1 MKFSRRIFL
10 QTGVLAALGS
20 GLPDRKYTASGAQH
34 QHSGD
39 HPAVHGMV
47 VMGEKTIF
55 LSHLPLFKTATYNSP
70 HDYQVILQATFR
82 HATQNATQI
91 YRKDRKQTKTRLYTL
106 EPEKFVLPTLAGPVS
121 DVPHRT
127 EFQGTLYRGHF
138 ERGGEPILKNLTV
151 QVSRVVH
158 FRKFD
163 PQAARPNQL
172 QYLMFG
178 TTSEQFLAHFISKPP
193 DFDQILAVRS
203 LTPKISE
210 ADLRQCPILSISD
223 RSDATAS
230 KLAEGFHGPIRLQTS
245 KAALA
250 GQLAIR
256 TEIYFEADELSP

>member
-70 HDYQVILQATFR
+70 HDYQVILQATFHHPTR
-82 HATQNATQI
+82 NAIQI
-91 YRKDRKQTKTRLYTL
+91 YQKDRKQTKTRLYTL

-127 EFQGTLYRGHF
+127 EFQAAAHRGVF
-138 ERGGEPILKNLTV
+138 LGGRG
-151 QVSRVVH
+151 S
-158 FRKFD
+158 
-163 PQAARPNQL
+163 
-172 QYLMFG
+172 
-178 TTSEQFLAHFISKPP
+178 
-193 DFDQILAVRS
+193 
-203 LTPKISE
+203 
-210 ADLRQCPILSISD
+210 
-223 RSDATAS
+223 
-230 KLAEGFHGPIRLQTS
+230 GF
-245 KAALA
+245 
-250 GQLAIR
+250 
-256 TEIYFEADELSP
+256 